1 MRVRLHSHT
10 LYARVEVV
18 EKLRDQPRAAP
29 GDVHCSC
36 VCSAVLQAGELD
48 CAVRRCGLPAAA
60 RCQAPGAESPGAAP
74 CSV

>member
-48 CAVRRCGLPAAA
+48 CAVRRCGLPAAV
-60 RCQAPGAESPGAAP
+60 RCKAWQP
-74 CSV
+74 